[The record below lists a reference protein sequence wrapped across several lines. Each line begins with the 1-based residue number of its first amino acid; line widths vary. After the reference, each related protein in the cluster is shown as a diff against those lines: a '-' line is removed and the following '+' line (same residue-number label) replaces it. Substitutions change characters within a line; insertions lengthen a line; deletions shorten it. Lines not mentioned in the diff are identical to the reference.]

1 MPVNNYFRNFTSFP
15 QQELLNS
22 LTKEVIQINGID
34 MLYLKRT
41 TGYKDSIL
49 NEDPTASFTSCL
61 QIEMYI
67 NTPEGFGG
75 QGDVVTNYGLD
86 VLDEVILIVNKE
98 RFTEAV
104 NQAAPREGDLVY
116 LPLGKGLY
124 EIRFVEDEKPFYALG
139 KNHVYEITCEL
150 FRYNNELFDIPLE
163 EMGNIFDK
171 VERENSITRQF
182 TMSTLKNYTKSE
194 IIYQGSTLE
203 GATATAK
210 VSSQDGIVIQVYRVS
225 GQFQTGVDVTGS
237 INNEATSLV
246 SIDDQVIST
255 SEFDDNKEFET
266 EGDNILDFSE
276 IDPWSEGDL

>member
-15 QQELLNS
+15 QQELLND
-22 LTKEVIQINGID
+22 LTREVIQINGID
-34 MLYLKRT
+34 MLYLKKT
-41 TGYKDSIL
+41 AGYRDSIL

-61 QIEMYI
+61 QVEMYI

-98 RFTEAV
+98 RFTEAIV
-104 NQAAPREGDLVY
+104 QSAPKEGDLVY

-124 EIRFVEDEKPFYALG
+124 EIKFVEDEKPFYALG

-150 FRYNNELFDIPLE
+150 FRYNNELFDIPPE

-194 IIYQGSTLE
+194 VIYQGATLE

-210 VSSQDGIVIQVYRVS
+210 IASQDGLVLQVYRVS
-225 GQFQTGVDVTGS
+225 GQFQTGVDVTGD
-237 INNEATSLV
+237 INKEANSLV
-246 SIDDQVIST
+246 SVDDQVIKS
-255 SEFDDNKEFET
+255 SAFADNEEFEI
-266 EGDNILDFSE
+266 EGDKILDFSE

>member
-1 MPVNNYFRNFTSFP
+1 MPVNNYFRNFNSFP

-41 TGYKDSIL
+41 AGFKDSIF
-49 NEDPTASFTSCL
+49 NENPTAKFTSCL
-61 QIEMYI
+61 QVEMYI

-75 QGDVVTNYGLD
+75 AGDLVSKFGLD
-86 VLDEVILIVNKE
+86 VQDELILVVNKE
-98 RFTEAV
+98 RFVESIV
-104 NQAAPREGDLVY
+104 QATPKEGDLVY

-124 EIRFVEDEKPFYALG
+124 EVKFVENEKPFYALG
-139 KNHVYEITCEL
+139 KNNVFELNCEL
-150 FRYNNELFDIPLE
+150 FRYNNELFDIPPE
-163 EMGNIFDK
+163 EMGTIFDK
-171 VERENSITRQF
+171 IERDNAITRQF

-194 IIYQGSTLE
+194 TIYQGPSVSS
-203 GATATAK
+203 ATATAK
-210 VSSQDGIVIQVYRVS
+210 VSSQDGIILQVYRVS
-225 GQFQTGVDVTGS
+225 GQFQTGVDVIGS
-237 INNEATSLV
+237 INNEASSLV

-266 EGDNILDFSE
+266 EGDSILDFSE

>member
-61 QIEMYI
+61 QIEMYS

-104 NQAAPREGDLVY
+104 NQTAPREGDLVY

-246 SIDDQVIST
+246 SIDDQVIQS
-255 SEFDDNKEFET
+255 SAFADNEEFET
-266 EGDNILDFSE
+266 EGDSILDFSE

>member
-1 MPVNNYFRNFTSFP
+1 M
-15 QQELLNS
+15 
-22 LTKEVIQINGID
+22 K
-34 MLYLKRT
+34 
-41 TGYKDSIL
+41 
-49 NEDPTASFTSCL
+49 
-61 QIEMYI
+61 
-67 NTPEGFGG
+67 TP
-75 QGDVVTNYGLD
+75 
-86 VLDEVILIVNKE
+86 KK
-98 RFTEAV
+98 
-104 NQAAPREGDLVY
+104 GDLVY

-237 INNEATSLV
+237 INNEVTSLV
-246 SIDDQVIST
+246 SIDDQVIQSST
-255 SEFDDNKEFET
+255 FADNEEFET
-266 EGDNILDFSE
+266 EGDSILDFSE